1 MKTEYDQLPTQ
12 LERELAW
19 KIKRSTRITSSNIKK
34 LNTGGRGKADVFGET
49 AKTYINQ
56 IITQIKE
63 GDLMDETERGE
74 IWQMQFGKE
83 NEPLALN
90 WLRENFMEEVKSGA
104 EDFGDIL
111 FLCPNEYFG
120 DSPDALIYDNDE
132 LLGWAEIKCPANKMK
147 ACNLTDGTKKIEDV
161 IDEYKDQFIGHFI
174 GSPNTDIGYYVI
186 YNAHINALTGKAYDR
201 GVRFIINRSDLE
213 AEIDATEA
221 KIARVYEFIKLCVAG
236 LQKVE
241 NINAWWAVSE

>member
-1 MKTEYDQLPTQ
+1 MSKPEIDQQPTQ

-19 KIKRSTRITSSNIKK
+19 KIKRSKRITSSNIKK
-34 LNTGGRGKADVFGET
+34 LNTGGTKGNVFGET

-83 NEPLALN
+83 NEPLAIN
-90 WLRENFMEEVKSGA
+90 WWRENFMEEIKSGA
-104 EDFGDIL
+104 DDFGDIL
-111 FLCPNEYFG
+111 FLCPNEFFG

-132 LLGWAEIKCPANKMK
+132 LLGWGEVKCPANKTK
-147 ACNLTDGTKKIEDV
+147 ACNLTDGTKTKADV
-161 IDEYKDQFIGHFI
+161 IDEYRDQFVGHFL
-174 GSPNTDIGYYVI
+174 GLPSADVGYYII
-186 YNAHINALTGKAYDR
+186 YNAHINALTGKPYDR
-201 GVRFIINRSDLE
+201 GVRFIITREELST
-213 AEIDATEA
+213 EIDATEA
-221 KIARVYEFIKLCVAG
+221 KIEKVYEFIKLCVAG

-241 NINAWWAVSE
+241 NINVWWGEKL